1 MSTLAEI
8 EAAVSKLSLDEQADL
23 VSRMTEKLR
32 AQGKL
37 PIPGDI
43 PMEEIRE
50 WLEEDARQGV
60 EIRKMFGR

>member
-8 EAAVSKLSLDEQADL
+8 EAAVSQLTLDEQADL
-23 VSRMTEKLR
+23 LSRMSERLH

-37 PIPGDI
+37 SEPGDI